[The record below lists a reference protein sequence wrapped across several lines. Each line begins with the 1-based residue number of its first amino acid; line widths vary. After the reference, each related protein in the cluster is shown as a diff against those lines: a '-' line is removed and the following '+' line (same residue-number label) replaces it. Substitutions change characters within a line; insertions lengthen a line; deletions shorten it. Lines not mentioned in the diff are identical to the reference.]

1 MERTKTISW
10 DDPGK
15 NKRSVINSI
24 SGLEYL
30 SGIKEGQISPPPAAN
45 LVGYRL
51 CDVDK
56 GYAAFELNPGEYHYN
71 PFATVHG
78 GILSTLLDSTMAASV
93 ISTLPAGFSCS
104 TIELKVNFIRPVT
117 VETGVL
123 KCEARPVHTGKKL
136 ATAEGKARDENGILH
151 AHGVCTCS
159 IFRVA

>member
-56 GYAAFELNPGEYHYN
+56 GYAAFELKPWR
-71 PFATVHG
+71 
-78 GILSTLLDSTMAASV
+78 
-93 ISTLPAGFSCS
+93 ISL
-104 TIELKVNFIRPVT
+104 
-117 VETGVL
+117 
-123 KCEARPVHTGKKL
+123 
-136 ATAEGKARDENGILH
+136 
-151 AHGVCTCS
+151 
-159 IFRVA
+159 